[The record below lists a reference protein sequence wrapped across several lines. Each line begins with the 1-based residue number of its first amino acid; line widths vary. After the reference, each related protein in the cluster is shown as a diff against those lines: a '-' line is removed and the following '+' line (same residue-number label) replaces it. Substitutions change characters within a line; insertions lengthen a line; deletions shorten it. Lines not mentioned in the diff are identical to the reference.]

1 MNDVVTCNPVKSGKN
16 DGRNATD
23 FGKDSECAKLLYW
36 LALFSFQTQV
46 CIKYDTRYKAS
57 NQLPKPINV
66 FLNRN

>member
-1 MNDVVTCNPVKSGKN
+1 M
-16 DGRNATD
+16 D

-57 NQLPKPINV
+57 NQLPKPIKV
-66 FLNRN
+66 FLNQI